1 VLSIIEERVITSACA
16 VAPEALVN
24 IKRPDDTNTEEDAV
38 IDGLLLRELA
48 TITMLLAT
56 ITMLLATI
64 TMLLTTIV
72 CFTIAEETNAWNVDI
87 AKTGT
92 ELNSEILLAIMLEN
106 TAMGT
111 YTVSHMD

>member
-1 VLSIIEERVITSACA
+1 MLSIIEERVITSACA

-56 ITMLLATI
+56 ITMLL
-64 TMLLTTIV
+64 TTIV

-92 ELNSEILLAIMLEN
+92 ELNSEILLAIMLEK

>member
-38 IDGLLLRELA
+38 IDGLLLRE
-48 TITMLLAT
+48 LAT

>member
-1 VLSIIEERVITSACA
+1 MLSIIEERVITSACA

-38 IDGLLLRELA
+38 IDGLLLRE
-48 TITMLLAT
+48 LAT

>member
-1 VLSIIEERVITSACA
+1 MLSIIEERVITSACA

-38 IDGLLLRELA
+38 IDGLLLRE
-48 TITMLLAT
+48 LAT

-111 YTVSHMD
+111 YTVNHMD

>member
-1 VLSIIEERVITSACA
+1 MLSIIEERVITSACA

-38 IDGLLLRELA
+38 IDGLLLRE
-48 TITMLLAT
+48 
-56 ITMLLATI
+56 LATI